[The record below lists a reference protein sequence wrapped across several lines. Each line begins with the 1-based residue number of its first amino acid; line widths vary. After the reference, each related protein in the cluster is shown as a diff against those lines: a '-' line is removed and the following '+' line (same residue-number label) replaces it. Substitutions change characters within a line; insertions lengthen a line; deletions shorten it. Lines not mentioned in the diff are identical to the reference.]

1 MAEEESQ
8 NIVKEVCK
16 ELSITQKEL
25 SEILGVAPNTATQ
38 WATQIKPPQIA
49 INFMKLLLENKKQKE
64 QLEKFKKAFNLIDE
78 ARK

>member
-1 MAEEESQ
+1 MTEE
-8 NIVKEVCK
+8 NIVKKVCK
-16 ELSITQKEL
+16 ELNITQKEL

-49 INFMKLLLENKKQKE
+49 VNFMELLIKNKKQRE

-78 ARK
+78 ARKA